1 MVELRLIG
9 QLQVDLRG
17 GLEKGIATV
26 VRNIGYAAGNF
37 FELLVTDEFR
47 IHKSVVFVHTI
58 GFLELMSWFG
68 LVLRWTSSHLAMNK
82 I

>member
-1 MVELRLIG
+1 
-9 QLQVDLRG
+9 
-17 GLEKGIATV
+17 
-26 VRNIGYAAGNF
+26 
-37 FELLVTDEFR
+37 LLVTDEFR